1 MGHDLSP
8 EALADKM
15 SAEQRV
21 SQFEIRDPY
30 PIVEAVLMIAAV
42 LAALL
47 VAHYA
52 EPIEIWL
59 AGVGL

>member
-1 MGHDLSP
+1 MAPDLSP

-30 PIVEAVLMIAAV
+30 PIVEAALMIAAV

-47 VAHYA
+47 VVHYA
-52 EPIEIWL
+52 EP
-59 AGVGL
+59 